1 MKSLFNIIFIY
12 CILFLSFALAVFPLI
27 AFILNMQEMGPYI
40 YIVAT
45 SILLYIIG
53 LISGQLTFPSDLYYK
68 IFLILVI
75 IINFSFF
82 YNLDNNF
89 AERKY
94 LLFMSNGF
102 LLTFLFGSI
111 NKNYLDKVAQGIIIF
126 SIIQTMIIISF
137 WYIWGGYEIR
147 WFIGGKLHID
157 TILLSRV
164 IGLGIIVTYIISKK
178 YISIIIIS
186 YLLFFMILL
195 NEVGPILSVFLILSL
210 YILKKHKDISFGLA
224 LILSI
229 LIIFLAPK
237 VIPDLQL
244 NSLESD
250 PRIDI
255 YTTNINYFQN
265 NPIIGI
271 GIAGQSKLIGHYQSA
286 HNIFIEISSEYGL
299 IGLLPFIAM
308 VVLLFKKFF
317 EFKFNLWGYLW
328 LYSFFIVQFSGDIST
343 NSVFWIFSSLF
354 ILETTRIQDDI
365 YLLEIIP

>member
-1 MKSLFNIIFIY
+1 MKSLFNITFIY

-27 AFILNMQEMGPYI
+27 TFMLNMQEMSPYI
-40 YIVAT
+40 YIIAT

-68 IFLILVI
+68 IFLIIVLI
-75 IINFSFF
+75 ITFSFF
-82 YNLDNNF
+82 YNLDNKF

-94 LLFMSNGF
+94 FLFMSNGF
-102 LLTFLFGSI
+102 LLTFFFGSI
-111 NKNYLDKVAQGIIIF
+111 NKDYLYKVAQGIIIF
-126 SIIQTMIIISF
+126 SIIQTIVIISF
-137 WYIWGGYEIR
+137 WYTLGGYEIR

-178 YISIIIIS
+178 YISIIFIP

-210 YILKKHKDISFGLA
+210 YNLKKYEDISFGFA

-244 NSLESD
+244 NSMEVD

-255 YTTNINYFQN
+255 YTTNIDYFLN

-271 GIAGQSKLIGHYQSA
+271 GIAGQSKIIGYYQSA
-286 HNIFIEISSEYGL
+286 HNIFIEIASEYGL
-299 IGLLPFIAM
+299 IGLLPFIVM

-343 NSVFWIFSSLF
+343 NSVFWIFSTLF
-354 ILETTRIQDDI
+354 ILETTPIQNDI
-365 YLLEIIP
+365 YLLEIIS